1 MDVETIALIA
11 AALFGVLAVF
21 QAALALGAPLGE
33 YAYGGRAATESG
45 TLTTRYR
52 IMSGVAVLIL
62 LGFAYLIL
70 ARAGVIDSPLTDRF
84 ILVGSWAVVAYLA
97 LNTAANLMGKTN
109 VERYVFG
116 SITAVL
122 VVLCAIVAAAGP
134 S

>member
-11 AALFGVLAVF
+11 VALFGVLAIF

-52 IMSGVAVLIL
+52 IMSGVAVFIL
-62 LGFAYLIL
+62 MGFAYLIL